1 MILGDSLTQ
10 EALSTG
16 SKTSTTINPDGAI
29 RLAVTLPDG
38 TVQHFECPPAA
49 TCANWRATE
58 LEAPGSGFI
67 FNEPVTEQWG
77 HALTLIARNSLT

>member
-16 SKTSTTINPDGAI
+16 SKTSTTISPDGAI

-38 TVQHFECPPAA
+38 AIQHFERPSAT

-58 LEAPGSGFI
+58 LKAPGSGFI

>member
-1 MILGDSLTQ
+1 MILDDSLTQ

-16 SKTSTTINPDGAI
+16 SKTSTTISPSGAI
-29 RLAVTLPDG
+29 RLAITLSDG
-38 TVQHFECPPAA
+38 AVQHFERPPDT

-58 LEAPGSGFI
+58 FEAPESGFI

-77 HALTLIARNSLT
+77 QALTLIARNSLA

>member
-10 EALSTG
+10 EALSAG
-16 SKTSTTINPDGAI
+16 SKTNTTISPDGAI

-38 TVQHFECPPAA
+38 AVQHFECPPDA

-58 LEAPGSGFI
+58 LEAPGSGFN

-77 HALTLIARNSLT
+77 HALTLIALNSLT

>member
-16 SKTSTTINPDGAI
+16 SKTNTTISPGGAI

-38 TVQHFECPPAA
+38 AVQHFERPPAT
-49 TCANWRATE
+49 TCADWRATE
-58 LEAPGSGFI
+58 LEAPSSGFI
-67 FNEPVTEQWG
+67 FDEPVTEQWG
-77 HALTLIARNSLT
+77 HALTLTAHNSLT